1 MFPLDVG
8 QHDNVSLP
16 PVKRSCAI
24 PEVASSFRDNGN
36 FFPCGNDLYDRS
48 FPGTEDL
55 NTAVSNLGQNCFPSD
70 IRVQPMCP
78 QLATPFIGDP
88 PATCFGM
95 PYVFPVQSAIPK
107 CASCSSPESGVSNGE
122 SEEKN
127 SSVDVDKSS
136 MIKDIS
142 NGTIMPVSRRDLYP
156 QVVFCKVP
164 SRTAVQKPKM
174 LTVTVGE
181 VYRRVFGP
189 EMMNVSLLGSYLRR
203 AKEKD
208 GGKTLRDELTRLGM
222 FVPLG
227 RRKNGST
234 TTWTCFVE
242 EEAQAMAVDLDVA
255 SRKFFP
261 VQNFSETIKERLNC
275 PDTDLRVIAMGVKR
289 VLKVM
294 RQIFLDDRS
303 PVHGRE
309 EGGPILKKELQDG
322 LYRFSC
328 ATHGFGSLALTS
340 AIDLFDAFMESL
352 LEDSGFSED
361 GSCSSSIDSI

>member
-1 MFPLDVG
+1 MRLPLVVLEIKMG
-8 QHDNVSLP
+8 VKHFGGAIFLP
-16 PVKRSCAI
+16 LI
-24 PEVASSFRDNGN
+24 PGA
-36 FFPCGNDLYDRS
+36 
-48 FPGTEDL
+48 EDL
-55 NTAVSNLGQNCFPSD
+55 HTTVTNLGPNCF
-70 IRVQPMCP
+70 QHE
-78 QLATPFIGDP
+78 
-88 PATCFGM
+88 
-95 PYVFPVQSAIPK
+95 
-107 CASCSSPESGVSNGE
+107 SSESGVSNAE
-122 SEEKN
+122 LEEKDSFLGPEKKVPAGKDVSN
-127 SSVDVDKSS
+127 S
-136 MIKDIS
+136 
-142 NGTIMPVSRRDLYP
+142 IMMNVGPGNLSP

-208 GGKTLRDELTRLGM
+208 GGKTLRDELTKLGM
-222 FVPLG
+222 YVPLG

-242 EEAQAMAVDLDVA
+242 EEAQAMAFDLDVA

-261 VQNFSETIKERLNC
+261 VQDFSQTIKERLNC
-275 PDTDLRVIAMGVKR
+275 PDRDLRFCAVGMRKM
-289 VLKVM
+289 LKVM

-309 EGGPILKKELQDG
+309 EGEPILKKDLQDG
-322 LYRFSC
+322 LYKYSC

-340 AIDLFDAFMESL
+340 AIDLFDAFMEAL
-352 LEDSGFSED
+352 LEDFGFCSENGSSSG
-361 GSCSSSIDSI
+361 SIDSI

>member
-1 MFPLDVG
+1 M
-8 QHDNVSLP
+8 N
-16 PVKRSCAI
+16 R
-24 PEVASSFRDNGN
+24 
-36 FFPCGNDLYDRS
+36 
-48 FPGTEDL
+48 
-55 NTAVSNLGQNCFPSD
+55 NL
-70 IRVQPMCP
+70 
-78 QLATPFIGDP
+78 LTTPFIGDSQT
-88 PATCFGM
+88 TCFGM
-95 PYVFPVQSAIPK
+95 PYVFPVQTTVPK
-107 CASCSSPESGVSNGE
+107 CEIYSSSDSGASNGE
-122 SEEKN
+122 IEEKGTFVDTSKKDTVVKAVTTGN
-127 SSVDVDKSS
+127 VISVPKE
-136 MIKDIS
+136 
-142 NGTIMPVSRRDLYP
+142 LYP
-156 QVVFCKVP
+156 QAVFCKVP

-208 GGKTLRDELTRLGM
+208 GGKTLRDELTKLGM

-261 VQNFSETIKERLNC
+261 VQDFSQTIKERINC
-275 PDTDLRVIAMGVKR
+275 ADNDLRVYALSMRKL
-289 VLKVM
+289 LKVM
-294 RQIFLDDRS
+294 RQIFVDDRS

-309 EGGPILKKELQDG
+309 DVGSPIQELEETLLKKGLQDG

-328 ATHGFGSLALTS
+328 CFSCIIAIVDATHGFGSLALTS
-340 AIDLFDAFMESL
+340 AIDLFDAFMEAL
-352 LEDSGFSED
+352 LEDCDFSNEVSTVHILRLLKSNDEWSRLEVGGLKSVGEGKIHDCYVKCWD
-361 GSCSSSIDSI
+361 GISIGCYHFLLGLP